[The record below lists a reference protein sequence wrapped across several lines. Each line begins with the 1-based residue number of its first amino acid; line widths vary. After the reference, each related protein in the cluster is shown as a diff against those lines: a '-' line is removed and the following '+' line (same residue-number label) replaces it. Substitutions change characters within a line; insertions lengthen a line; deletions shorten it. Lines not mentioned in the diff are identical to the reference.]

1 MVLVECGLMFVFLAG
16 FAFKL
21 FRPKKINS
29 IYGYRSRFSM
39 KNQSTWDEA
48 QRYSANIFIITG
60 SILVLLGVMQH
71 IIFHESYLMSVI
83 QTIELVS
90 SVIVIYIIC
99 EYAGCHPSGKWHFII
114 WTSNKFWIIIT
125 SMEVMNMNIGDI
137 SQLMRYNALQSLSD
151 VNESLPGNNS
161 GILFSLMMDEM
172 LQNTEASYLK
182 NKSKN
187 DKVKDNNNSKTANGL
202 DSLSLQPEKM
212 ARMVQLLAE
221 ESALSEASRISSVD
235 NGYYGGSSMTGENS
249 YLTLML
255 AFMLGKMAQNQDD
268 D

>member
-1 MVLVECGLMFVFLAG
+1 
-16 FAFKL
+16 
-21 FRPKKINS
+21 
-29 IYGYRSRFSM
+29 
-39 KNQSTWDEA
+39 
-48 QRYSANIFIITG
+48 
-60 SILVLLGVMQH
+60 
-71 IIFHESYLMSVI
+71 
-83 QTIELVS
+83 
-90 SVIVIYIIC
+90 
-99 EYAGCHPSGKWHFII
+99 
-114 WTSNKFWIIIT
+114 
-125 SMEVMNMNIGDI
+125 MEVMNMNIGDI

-161 GILFSLMMDEM
+161 GIMFSLMMDEM

-182 NKSKN
+182 NKLKN
-187 DKVKDNNNSKTANGL
+187 DKVKNNSNSKIANGL

-235 NGYYGGSSMTGENS
+235 NGYFGGSSMTGENS